1 MRQATKLLPGRYYYV
16 YTTVT
21 NAIGM
26 FLSMLLI
33 CLGTTKGSVHCYR
46 TQSTVSFYYPFYFLQ
61 IPLVP
66 SFEMDNIVV
75 HDTTIDLVWKALN
88 YEDCCGLDL
97 KNYILQVY
105 YMLSNVMIDGQLYRK
120 RVLEYLC
127 RYRQSVYNSLVVNK
141 CSFTV
146 ENLIPKHQYLFRILA
161 ETIEGKSNYSSPLTL
176 VYPSFFIG

>member
-1 MRQATKLLPGRYYYV
+1 
-16 YTTVT
+16 
-21 NAIGM
+21 
-26 FLSMLLI
+26 
-33 CLGTTKGSVHCYR
+33 
-46 TQSTVSFYYPFYFLQ
+46 
-61 IPLVP
+61 
-66 SFEMDNIVV
+66 MDNIVV

-176 VYPSFFIG
+176 VYPSFFIR